1 MIKYKSTET
10 GKEYDTLKEATEAE
24 VVFAENKRV
33 AEEETKALNEKI
45 KKAYDNMTGTRK
57 TLNEARRAY
66 QKAVDEYYAIVD
78 KRNGSDKN
86 DYSDAFHSFFRSLF
100 D

>member
-10 GKEYDTLKEATEAE
+10 GEEYDTLKEATEAE

-33 AEEETKALNEKI
+33 AEEEARVLTDKI
-45 KKAYDNMTGTRK
+45 KKAYDHMTETRK
-57 TLNEARRAY
+57 TLNEVRRAY
-66 QKAVDEYYAIVD
+66 QKAMDEYYAIVD
-78 KRNGSDKN
+78 KRKSTNKN
-86 DYSDAFHSFFRSLF
+86 DYSDVFTRLFGNLF

>member
-33 AEEETKALNEKI
+33 AEEEARVLNEKI
-45 KKAYDNMTGTRK
+45 KKAYDHMTETRK

-78 KRNGSDKN
+78 KRKSTNKN
-86 DYSDAFHSFFRSLF
+86 DYSDAFDNFFRSLLG
-100 D
+100 

>member
-45 KKAYDNMTGTRK
+45 KKAYDNMTETRK

-78 KRNGSDKN
+78 KRKDTNQH
-86 DYSDAFHSFFRSLF
+86 DYSDAFDNFFRSILG
-100 D
+100 